1 MGVVYHKRLQ
11 LTNVSYTINH
21 CKLVGVSEG
30 LGDFVSVKFSPPG
43 VMSAGLTCPMV
54 VTFEPKV
61 CVCACVCVRACVRA
75 CVCVCVCTG
84 HVYTCVNVCDALVCM
99 CVW

>member
-1 MGVVYHKRLQ
+1 MGVVYRKHLQ

-30 LGDFVSVKFSPPG
+30 LGDFVSVEFSPPG
-43 VMSAGLTCPMV
+43 VMSAGLTCPME

-61 CVCACVCVRACVRA
+61 CVCVHSVRGGSACVYSVR
-75 CVCVCVCTG
+75 G
-84 HVYTCVNVCDALVCM
+84 ECM
-99 CVW
+99 CVQCEGGVHVCTV

>member
-1 MGVVYHKRLQ
+1 MGVVYRKRLQ

-30 LGDFVSVKFSPPG
+30 LGDFVSVEFSPPG
-43 VMSAGLTCPMV
+43 VMSAGLTCPME

-61 CVCACVCVRACVRA
+61 CVCVYSVR
-75 CVCVCVCTG
+75 G
-84 HVYTCVNVCDALVCM
+84 ECM
-99 CVW
+99 CVQCEGGVHVCTV

>member
-1 MGVVYHKRLQ
+1 MGVLYRKRLQ

-21 CKLVGVSEG
+21 CKLVGVSQE
-30 LGDFVSVKFSPPG
+30 LRDFVSVEFSPPG

-61 CVCACVCVRACVRA
+61 VIE
-75 CVCVCVCTG
+75 
-84 HVYTCVNVCDALVCM
+84 
-99 CVW
+99 